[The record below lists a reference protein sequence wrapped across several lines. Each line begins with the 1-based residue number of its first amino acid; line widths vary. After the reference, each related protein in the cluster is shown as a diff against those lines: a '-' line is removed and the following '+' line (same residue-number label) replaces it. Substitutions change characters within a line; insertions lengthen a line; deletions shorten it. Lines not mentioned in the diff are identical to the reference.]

1 MGDAEAICIC
11 KKIDALKQQAC
22 MIPRQ
27 PISFDVPVA

>member
-1 MGDAEAICIC
+1 MDAKAIC

-27 PISFDVPVA
+27 PISVDVPVA

>member
-1 MGDAEAICIC
+1 MGDAQAIC